1 MKKAP
6 AAAILAASI
15 VALTGCAAAPS
26 PVTTVTV
33 VPVIAAP
40 ESTQT
45 VEPRNPVDIIKLI
58 DGCQTDES
66 AELGKT
72 AIDGTLYAECYWND
86 NVWSD
91 GSNTPGT
98 GAVLYTYPGDPR
110 DLDEGSPLLTPD
122 DSHRVIIGPDFVV
135 SITGDWGKNG
145 YSKHL
150 TKEKVKAIA
159 DKLGGEVAT
168 G

>member
-1 MKKAP
+1 MEKAAT
-6 AAAILAASI
+6 AAAIIAAPI

-40 ESTQT
+40 DSTPS
-45 VEPRNPVDIIKLI
+45 VEARNPVELAKKI
-58 DGCQTDES
+58 DGC
-66 AELGKT
+66 ELGED
-72 AIDGTLYAECYWND
+72 ASVGIRSGDGSRHVDCYWYD
-86 NVWSD
+86 NA
-91 GSNTPGT
+91 GSLGT
-98 GAVLYTYPGDPR
+98 NVVVYTYPGDPR
-110 DLDEGSPLLTPD
+110 DLEGAQLLTPD
-122 DSHRVIIGPDFVV
+122 DSHRVIVGPDFVV
-135 SITGDWGKNG
+135 SITGDWSKDG

-150 TKEKVKAIA
+150 TKEKLKAIA

>member
-1 MKKAP
+1 MKKT
-6 AAAILAASI
+6 AIAIIAASI
-15 VALTGCAAAPS
+15 VALTGCATSPN

-40 ESTQT
+40 DSTPSI
-45 VEPRNPVDIIKLI
+45 EPRNPVELIKLI
-58 DGCQTDES
+58 DGCETEED
-66 AELGKT
+66 AELGNT
-72 AIDGTLYAECYWND
+72 ALGGSRYAECYWND
-86 NVWSD
+86 NAD
-91 GSNTPGT
+91 DTPGT

-110 DLDEGSPLLTPD
+110 DLEGSPLLTPD

-150 TKEKVKAIA
+150 TKAKLESIA
-159 DKLGGEVAT
+159 DKVGGEVVT

>member
-1 MKKAP
+1 MKKS
-6 AAAILAASI
+6 AAAAVILAASI

-40 ESTQT
+40 DSTPS
-45 VEPRNPVDIIKLI
+45 VEPRNPVDIVKLI

-72 AIDGTLYAECYWND
+72 ALDGSRYAECHWND
-86 NVWSD
+86 NSD
-91 GSNTPGT
+91 SGGT
-98 GAVLYTYPGDPR
+98 EVVLYTYPGDAKE
-110 DLDEGSPLLTPD
+110 LSTHSLLTPD
-122 DSHRVIIGPDFVV
+122 DSHRVIVGPDFVV
-135 SITGDWGKNG
+135 SITGDWGKDG

-150 TKEKVKAIA
+150 TKAKLKSIA
-159 DKLGGEVAT
+159 DKVGGEVVT

>member
-1 MKKAP
+1 MKKTTA

-15 VALTGCAAAPS
+15 VALTGCATAPN

-40 ESTQT
+40 DSTPS
-45 VEPRNPVDIIKLI
+45 VEPRNPVELIKLI
-58 DGCQTDES
+58 DGCQTEED

-72 AIDGTLYAECYWND
+72 AIDGSRYAECYWDD
-86 NVWSD
+86 NSD
-91 GSNTPGT
+91 SRGT
-98 GAVLYTYPGDPR
+98 DVVLYTYAGDAKELSTR
-110 DLDEGSPLLTPD
+110 PLLTPRD
-122 DSHRVIIGPDFVV
+122 DHRVIVGPDFVV
-135 SITGDWGKNG
+135 SITGDWGKDG

-150 TKEKVKAIA
+150 TKAKLKSIA
-159 DKLGGEVAT
+159 DKVGGEVVT

>member
-6 AAAILAASI
+6 AAILAASI
-15 VALTGCAAAPS
+15 VALTGCAAAPN

-40 ESTQT
+40 DSTPS
-45 VEPRNPVDIIKLI
+45 VEPRNPVDIVKLI

-72 AIDGTLYAECYWND
+72 ALDGSRYAECHWND
-86 NVWSD
+86 MS
-91 GSNTPGT
+91 GSSGT
-98 GAVLYTYPGDPR
+98 EVVLYTYPGDAKE
-110 DLDEGSPLLTPD
+110 LSTHSLLTPD
-122 DSHRVIIGPDFVV
+122 DSHRVIVGPDFVV
-135 SITGDWGKNG
+135 SITGDWSKGG

>member
-1 MKKAP
+1 MKKAAP
-6 AAAILAASI
+6 AAVILAASI
-15 VALTGCAAAPS
+15 VALTGCAAAPN

-40 ESTQT
+40 DSTPS
-45 VEPRNPVDIIKLI
+45 VEPRNPVDIVKLI

-72 AIDGTLYAECYWND
+72 ALDGSRYAECHWND
-86 NVWSD
+86 NAD
-91 GSNTPGT
+91 NTPGT
-98 GAVLYTYPGDPR
+98 EVVLYTYPGNPR
-110 DLDEGSPLLTPD
+110 DFGHEVMTPD
-122 DSHRVIIGPDFVV
+122 DNHRVIVGPDFVV
-135 SITGDWGKNG
+135 SITGDWGKDG

-150 TKEKVKAIA
+150 TKAKLKSIA
-159 DKLGGEVAT
+159 DKVGGEAAT

>member
-6 AAAILAASI
+6 AAILAASI

-40 ESTQT
+40 DSTPS
-45 VEPRNPVDIIKLI
+45 VEPRNPVELIKLI
-58 DGCQTDES
+58 DGCQTEED

-72 AIDGTLYAECYWND
+72 AIDGSRYAECHWND
-86 NVWSD
+86 NSD
-91 GSNTPGT
+91 SGGT
-98 GAVLYTYPGDPR
+98 EVVLYTYPGDAKE
-110 DLDEGSPLLTPD
+110 LSTHSLLTPD
-122 DSHRVIIGPDFVV
+122 DSHRVIVGPDFVV
-135 SITGDWGKNG
+135 SITGDWSKGG

-150 TKEKVKAIA
+150 TKEKLKAIA
-159 DKLGGEVAT
+159 DKVGGEVAT

>member
-1 MKKAP
+1 MKKAAT

-26 PVTTVTV
+26 PVATVTV

-40 ESTQT
+40 DSTPSI
-45 VEPRNPVDIIKLI
+45 EPRNPVELIKLI
-58 DGCQTDES
+58 DGCETEED

-72 AIDGTLYAECYWND
+72 ALDGSRYAECHWND
-86 NVWSD
+86 MSD
-91 GSNTPGT
+91 SLGT
-98 GAVLYTYPGDPR
+98 EVVLYTYRGDAKE
-110 DLDEGSPLLTPD
+110 LSTHSLLTPD
-122 DSHRVIIGPDFVV
+122 DSHRVIVGPDFVV
-135 SITGDWGKNG
+135 SITGDWSKGG

-150 TKEKVKAIA
+150 TKAKLESIA
-159 DKLGGEVAT
+159 DKVGGEVVT

>member
-45 VEPRNPVDIIKLI
+45 VEPRNPVELIKQI

-72 AIDGTLYAECYWND
+72 ALDGTLYAECYWND
-86 NVWSD
+86 NAD
-91 GSNTPGT
+91 NTPGT
-98 GAVLYTYPGDPR
+98 EVVLYTYPGNPR
-110 DLDEGSPLLTPD
+110 DFGHEVMTPD
-122 DSHRVIIGPDFVV
+122 DNHRVIIGPDFVV
-135 SITGDWGKNG
+135 SITGDWSKDG

-159 DKLGGEVAT
+159 DKVGGEVVT

>member
-6 AAAILAASI
+6 AVAIIAASI
-15 VALTGCAAAPS
+15 VALTGCAAAPN

-40 ESTQT
+40 DSTPS
-45 VEPRNPVDIIKLI
+45 VEPRNPVDIVKLI

-72 AIDGTLYAECYWND
+72 ALDGSRYAECYWND
-86 NVWSD
+86 NSD
-91 GSNTPGT
+91 SRGT
-98 GAVLYTYPGDPR
+98 DVVLYTYPGDAKELSTR
-110 DLDEGSPLLTPD
+110 SLLTPD
-122 DSHRVIIGPDFVV
+122 DSHRAIIGPDFVV
-135 SITGDWGKNG
+135 SITGDWSKGG
-145 YSKHL
+145 YSTHL
-150 TKEKVKAIA
+150 TKEKLKAIA
-159 DKLGGEVAT
+159 DKVGGEVAT

>member
-1 MKKAP
+1 MNKAAT
-6 AAAILAASI
+6 AAAIIAASI

-40 ESTQT
+40 DSTPS
-45 VEPRNPVDIIKLI
+45 VEPRNPVELIKQI

-72 AIDGTLYAECYWND
+72 ALDGSRYAECHWND
-86 NVWSD
+86 MS
-91 GSNTPGT
+91 GSSGT
-98 GAVLYTYPGDPR
+98 EVVLYTYPGNPR
-110 DLDEGSPLLTPD
+110 DFGHEVMTPD
-122 DSHRVIIGPDFVV
+122 DNHRVIIGPDFVV
-135 SITGDWGKNG
+135 SITGDWSKDG

-159 DKLGGEVAT
+159 GKLGGEVAT

>member
-1 MKKAP
+1 MKKAAT

-15 VALTGCAAAPS
+15 VALTGCATAPN
-26 PVTTVTV
+26 PATTVTV

-40 ESTQT
+40 DSTPS
-45 VEPRNPVDIIKLI
+45 VEPRNPVDIVKLI

-72 AIDGTLYAECYWND
+72 ALDGSRYAECHWND
-86 NVWSD
+86 MS
-91 GSNTPGT
+91 GSSGT
-98 GAVLYTYPGDPR
+98 EVVLYTYAGDAKE
-110 DLDEGSPLLTPD
+110 LSTHSLLTPD
-122 DSHRVIIGPDFVV
+122 DSHRVIVGPDFVV
-135 SITGDWGKNG
+135 SITGDWSKNG

-150 TKEKVKAIA
+150 TKEKLKSIA
-159 DKLGGEVAT
+159 DKVGGEVVT

>member
-1 MKKAP
+1 MKKAAT

-40 ESTQT
+40 DSTPS
-45 VEPRNPVDIIKLI
+45 VEPRNPVELIKQI

-72 AIDGTLYAECYWND
+72 ALDGSRYAECRWND
-86 NVWSD
+86 MS
-91 GSNTPGT
+91 GESGT
-98 GAVLYTYPGDPR
+98 EVVLYTYPGDAKE
-110 DLDEGSPLLTPD
+110 LSTHSLLTPD

-135 SITGDWGKNG
+135 SITGDWGKDG
-145 YSKHL
+145 YSRHL
-150 TKEKVKAIA
+150 TQEKLKSIA
-159 DKLGGEVAT
+159 DKVGGEVVT

>member
-1 MKKAP
+1 MKNTAI
-6 AAAILAASI
+6 AILAASI
-15 VALTGCAAAPS
+15 VALTGCAAAPN

-40 ESTQT
+40 DSTPSI
-45 VEPRNPVDIIKLI
+45 EPRNPVELIKLI

-72 AIDGTLYAECYWND
+72 AIDGSRYAECHWND
-86 NVWSD
+86 MS
-91 GSNTPGT
+91 GSSGT
-98 GAVLYTYPGDPR
+98 EVVLYTYPGDAKE
-110 DLDEGSPLLTPD
+110 LSTHSLLTPD
-122 DSHRVIIGPDFVV
+122 DNHRVIIGPDFVV
-135 SITGDWGKNG
+135 SITGDWSRNG

-150 TKEKVKAIA
+150 TKAKLESIA
-159 DKLGGEVAT
+159 DKVGGEVVT

>member
-1 MKKAP
+1 MKKTAT
-6 AAAILAASI
+6 AAAVLAASI

-40 ESTQT
+40 DSTPS
-45 VEPRNPVDIIKLI
+45 VEPRNPVELVKQIV
-58 DGCQTDES
+58 GCQADES
-66 AELGKT
+66 SELGKT
-72 AIDGTLYAECYWND
+72 ALDGSRYAECHWND
-86 NVWSD
+86 MS
-91 GSNTPGT
+91 GSSGT
-98 GAVLYTYPGDPR
+98 EVVLYTYPGDAKE
-110 DLDEGSPLLTPD
+110 LSTHSLLTPD

-135 SITGDWGKNG
+135 SITGDWSKGG
-145 YSKHL
+145 YSRHL

-159 DKLGGEVAT
+159 DKLGGEVVT

>member
-1 MKKAP
+1 MKKTT

-15 VALTGCAAAPS
+15 VALTGCAAAPN

-40 ESTQT
+40 DSTPS
-45 VEPRNPVDIIKLI
+45 VEPRNPVDIVKLI

-72 AIDGTLYAECYWND
+72 ALDGSRYAECHWND
-86 NVWSD
+86 MP
-91 GSNTPGT
+91 GSSGT
-98 GAVLYTYPGDPR
+98 EVVLYTYPGDAKE
-110 DLDEGSPLLTPD
+110 LSTHSLLTPD
-122 DSHRVIIGPDFVV
+122 DSHRVIVGPDFVV
-135 SITGDWGKNG
+135 SITGDWSKGG

-150 TKEKVKAIA
+150 TQEKLKSIA
-159 DKLGGEVAT
+159 DKVGGEVVT